1 MLVKQR
7 RRTVIEV
14 NGRVKILSCA
24 AKSCP
29 PEKPTSM
36 TPAAAAARVSS
47 TYETLDEAALKSEA
61 WLIKGYSADA
71 EKAYCWTIT
80 LTGQGSPIY
89 RE

>member
-1 MLVKQR
+1 MAHRKAREPDDSAERECETEGIKMTTGYRVALVWPS
-7 RRTVIEV
+7 
-14 NGRVKILSCA
+14 GRHL
-24 AKSCP
+24 
-29 PEKPTSM
+29 
-36 TPAAAAARVSS
+36 VSS